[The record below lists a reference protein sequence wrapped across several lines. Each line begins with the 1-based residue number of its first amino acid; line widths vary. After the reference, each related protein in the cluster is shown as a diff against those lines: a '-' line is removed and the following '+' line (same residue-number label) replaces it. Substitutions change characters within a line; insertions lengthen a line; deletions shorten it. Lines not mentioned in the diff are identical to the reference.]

1 MYPQFH
7 TVKEPSKNHDICVRV
22 LFGSLRGW
30 FGFLHIFTSRFG
42 FGSWHNL
49 GSSSFVLA
57 GFGFFPIPSCVV
69 VDVVVVA
76 VTSDVT
82 RGVSTPVMHDDV
94 DPTYTSTANL
104 QHSTQALPGSQQR
117 TSDDSHRH
125 GTSVSET
132 AVLPPAQSVATSGT
146 VSGSQLADSPR
157 RSTSLPLSQVNL
169 TNNALLA
176 ILNKLSRQSLGGS
189 ALSQLAETSS
199 FVSTSFPAR
208 PDVISVQQLA
218 ASMTSPFFFS
228 PVSPLPKINDDFDEP
243 ADVATESRPKLG
255 NEAEHLSDVKRLFEA
270 LKLSEVKADVSRD
283 RRQRGTSDAAPKK
296 AEHLSEVNRISETSQ
311 PAEGKTDVSDDRRQR
326 GTAHASN
333 VAAKTTV
340 VRDRPRP
347 RAPPAAPRDQTRP
360 VPAPRTMQASQAP
373 APTVSQITNA
383 DDVTGETGQIVKFII
398 PRDAFTLRATVKRL
412 LESAQQQQ
420 QSRRGASDDNRR
432 RSVVKTAVVGAR
444 SERTA
449 DDDAHNNTA
458 ADATEQP
465 SSASAEHQKTN
476 GATEESFAQSAVQQS
491 SESNGKEGTRTKL
504 PAAGDD
510 VPQQAGH
517 RRSIRHVVVEARG
530 ESEIEDNVTGL
541 RARAVRFEIEDS
553 PSPIHADDRQI
564 PSPSPSDV
572 ELEELLRPDQC
583 SVCSDADRLPPS
595 PMPELELD
603 SESMRSLKR
612 LFPTLSSLVRVTL
625 VPPRRRSN
633 RNTEHDDVEDEW
645 SDRILS
651 EETSEE
657 SPERETA
664 EDSLSED
671 DDDDEIMLMEE
682 AEEKLENLEQ
692 APVQFVHRR
701 EATAVVKPAHP
712 SAATRDES
720 SSYDAD
726 RFQSLPTT
734 QAAARPTQAPVQ
746 TVRIKD
752 TTSVVKPAH
761 RSAATRDESSSHVA
775 DRFPS
780 LPTTQAAAR
789 PTQAPVQSVR
799 SRDTTSVVKPAH
811 RSAATRDESSSYVAD
826 RFQSLPTTQAATR
839 PTQAPVQSLR
849 ISDTTSA
856 FKPAHPGA
864 AIRDESTSYDADRFP
879 TLPKTQSAARPTP
892 DDVVSVSVSS
902 SSASTELPLL
912 DTDTMSDLQLSLA
925 KTLTQRA
932 TRVLPPNKTQSFSQ
946 TAAQKI
952 TGRTVEVAAAAV
964 AAASDLPN
972 NKQMAGVSG
981 Q

>member
-373 APTVSQITNA
+373 APTVSQITKA

-420 QSRRGASDDNRR
+420 SRRGASDDSRR

-491 SESNGKEGTRTKL
+491 SESNGKEGRRTKL

-510 VPQQAGH
+510 VLRQDGY

-633 RNTEHDDVEDEW
+633 RNPEHDDVEDEW

-664 EDSLSED
+664 EDSLS
-671 DDDDEIMLMEE
+671 DDDDEDDEMMLMEE
-682 AEEKLENLEQ
+682 AEEKVENLEQ
-692 APVQFVHRR
+692 APVQFVHGR
-701 EATAVVKPAHP
+701 EATAVVKPAYPSAATHDKSTSHVADRFQSLP
-712 SAATRDES
+712 TTQSAARPTQAPVQSVRIKDTTSTVKPAHRSAATRDES

-734 QAAARPTQAPVQ
+734 QAAA
-746 TVRIKD
+746 
-752 TTSVVKPAH
+752 
-761 RSAATRDESSSHVA
+761 
-775 DRFPS
+775 
-780 LPTTQAAAR
+780 
-789 PTQAPVQSVR
+789 
-799 SRDTTSVVKPAH
+799 
-811 RSAATRDESSSYVAD
+811 
-826 RFQSLPTTQAATR
+826 R

-892 DDVVSVSVSS
+892 DDVVSVGVSS